1 MNPLDRSIALGPL
14 GVSLGQLL
22 LALAMVVAL
31 IVGAWIGRRRQVSVG
46 DVLFNALLIGVIGAR
61 IVFVARYW
69 QSYDTFW
76 SWLDIRDRGFEP
88 LAGLAIAFA
97 YLAWRFWRQPAMRRP
112 LGAAVLSGAL
122 AWSMTA
128 GALTLMAP
136 RGASLPSIPL
146 ADLDGSSVALLTVLQ
161 EADRPMVVNLW
172 ASWCPPCRREMPILE
187 QAQQARDDVSFVFV
201 NQGES
206 VDAIETFLQRESLS
220 LDHLYRDPDM
230 TFGRE
235 VGAMAMPTTLY
246 YDADGQL
253 VDTHFGELSR
263 ATLDRSLERFTRPSR

>member
-22 LALAMVVAL
+22 LVVAMIVAL
-31 IVGAWIGRRRQVSVG
+31 IVGAWMGRRRQISVG
-46 DVLFNALLIGVIGAR
+46 DVLFNALLFGVMAAR

-88 LAGLAIAFA
+88 LAGLVIAFI

-128 GALTLMAP
+128 GALTLMTP

-146 ADLDGSSVALLTVLQ
+146 ADLDGSPVVLPTVLQ
-161 EADRPMVVNLW
+161 EADQPMVVNLW
-172 ASWCPPCRREMPILE
+172 AGWCPPCRREMPMLE
-187 QAQQARDDVSFVFV
+187 QAQRERGDVSFVFV

-206 VDAIETFLQRESLS
+206 VEVIKTFLQRESLT
-220 LDHLYRDPDM
+220 LDHLYRDPNM
-230 TFGRE
+230 TFGRK
-235 VGAMAMPTTLY
+235 VGAVAMPTTLY

-263 ATLDRSLERFTRPSR
+263 ATLDRSLERFVP

>member
-46 DVLFNALLIGVIGAR
+46 DVLFNALLIGIIGAR

-128 GALTLMAP
+128 GALALMAP

-146 ADLDGSSVALLTVLQ
+146 AALGGSPVALPTVLQ

-220 LDHLYRDPDM
+220 LDQLYRDPDM

-263 ATLDRSLERFTRPSR
+263 ATLDRSLERFTP

>member
-128 GALTLMAP
+128 GALALMAP

-146 ADLDGSSVALLTVLQ
+146 ADIDGSPVALPTVLQ

-172 ASWCPPCRREMPILE
+172 ASWCPPCRREMPMLE

-263 ATLDRSLERFTRPSR
+263 ATLDRSLERFTP

>member
-31 IVGAWIGRRRQVSVG
+31 IVGAWMGRRRQVSVG

-88 LAGLAIAFA
+88 LAGLAIAFV

-146 ADLDGSSVALLTVLQ
+146 AALDGSPVVLPTVLQ

-206 VDAIETFLQRESLS
+206 VDAVETFLQRESLA

-253 VDTHFGELSR
+253 IDTHFGELSR
-263 ATLDRSLERFTRPSR
+263 ATLDRSLERFDP

>member
-1 MNPLDRSIALGPL
+1 MNSLDRSIALGPL

-22 LALAMVVAL
+22 LVVAMIVAL
-31 IVGAWIGRRRQVSVG
+31 IVGAWMGRRRQISVG

-88 LAGLAIAFA
+88 LAGLVIAFI

-128 GALTLMAP
+128 GALTLMTP
-136 RGASLPSIPL
+136 RGASLPSTPL
-146 ADLDGSSVALLTVLQ
+146 ANLDGSPVALPTVLQ
-161 EADRPMVVNLW
+161 ASDRPMVVNLW
-172 ASWCPPCRREMPILE
+172 ASWCPPCRREMPMLE
-187 QAQQARDDVSFVFV
+187 QAQREREDVSFVFV

-220 LDHLYRDPDM
+220 LDHLYRDPNV
-230 TFGRE
+230 TFGRK
-235 VGAMAMPTTLY
+235 VGAVAMPTTLY

-263 ATLDRSLERFTRPSR
+263 ATLDRSLERFTP

>member
-22 LALAMVVAL
+22 LALAMIVAL
-31 IVGAWIGRRRQVSVG
+31 IVGTWMGRRRHVSVG
-46 DVLFNALLIGVIGAR
+46 DLLFNALLIGVIGAR

-88 LAGLAIAFA
+88 LAGLVIAFV
-97 YLAWRFWRQPAMRRP
+97 YLAWRFWRQPVARSP
-112 LGAAVLSGAL
+112 LSVAVLAGAL
-122 AWSMTA
+122 TWSMTA

-146 ADLDGSSVALLTVLQ
+146 TVLDGSQVALPGVLQ
-161 EADRPMVVNLW
+161 ESDRPMVVNLW
-172 ASWCPPCRREMPILE
+172 ASWCPPCRREMPMLE

-206 VDAIETFLQRESLS
+206 VDAIETFLHRESLS
-220 LDHLYRDPDM
+220 LDHLYRDPNM

-263 ATLDRSLERFTRPSR
+263 ATLNRSLERFEP

>member
-1 MNPLDRSIALGPL
+1 MNLIDRSIALGPL
-14 GVSLGQLL
+14 GMSLGQLL

-31 IVGAWIGRRRQVSVG
+31 IVGAWMGRRRQVSVG

-76 SWLDIRDRGFEP
+76 SWLDIRDRGFDP

-97 YLAWRFWRQPAMRRP
+97 YLAWRFWRQPTMRRP

-128 GALTLMAP
+128 GALALMEP
-136 RGASLPSIPL
+136 RGASLPAIPL
-146 ADLDGSSVALLTVLQ
+146 AALDGSPVALPTMLQ
-161 EADRPMVVNLW
+161 ASDRPMVVNLW
-172 ASWCPPCRREMPILE
+172 ASWCPPCRREMPMLE

-246 YDADGQL
+246 YDVDGQL

-263 ATLDRSLERFTRPSR
+263 ATLARSLERLAR

>member
-22 LALAMVVAL
+22 LALAMIVAL
-31 IVGAWIGRRRQVSVG
+31 IVGAWVGRRRQVSVG
-46 DVLFNALLIGVIGAR
+46 DLLFNALLIGVIGAR
-61 IVFVARYW
+61 VVFVARYW

-88 LAGLAIAFA
+88 LAGLAIAFV

-112 LGAAVLSGAL
+112 LGTAVLAGAL

-128 GALTLMAP
+128 GALALMAP

-146 ADLDGSSVALLTVLQ
+146 AALDGSPVALPAVLQ

-172 ASWCPPCRREMPILE
+172 ASWCPPCRREMPMLE

-206 VDAIETFLQRESLS
+206 VDAVETFLQRESLS

-253 VDTHFGELSR
+253 IDTHFGELSR
-263 ATLDRSLERFTRPSR
+263 ATLDRSLERFDP

>member
-22 LALAMVVAL
+22 LALAMIVAL
-31 IVGAWIGRRRQVSVG
+31 IVGAWVGRRRQVSVG
-46 DVLFNALLIGVIGAR
+46 VLLFNALLIGVIGAR
-61 IVFVARYW
+61 VVFVARYW

-88 LAGLAIAFA
+88 LAGLAIAFV

-112 LGAAVLSGAL
+112 LGTAVLAGAL

-128 GALTLMAP
+128 GTLALMAP

-146 ADLDGSSVALLTVLQ
+146 AALDGSPVALPAVLQ

-172 ASWCPPCRREMPILE
+172 ASWCPPCRREMPMLE

-206 VDAIETFLQRESLS
+206 VDAVETFLQRESLS

-253 VDTHFGELSR
+253 IDTHFGELSR
-263 ATLDRSLERFTRPSR
+263 ATLDRSLERFAP

>member
-22 LALAMVVAL
+22 LVLAMIVAL
-31 IVGAWIGRRRQVSVG
+31 IVGAWMGRRRQVSVG
-46 DVLFNALLIGVIGAR
+46 DLLFNALLIGVIGAR
-61 IVFVARYW
+61 VVFVARYW

-88 LAGLAIAFA
+88 LAGLAVAFV
-97 YLAWRFWRQPAMRRP
+97 YLAWRFWRQPTARRP

-122 AWSMTA
+122 AWSVTA
-128 GALTLMAP
+128 GTLTLTAP
-136 RGASLPSIPL
+136 RGAGLPSIPL
-146 ADLDGSSVALLTVLQ
+146 TALDGSQVTLTTVLQ
-161 EADRPMVVNLW
+161 ASDRPMVVNLW
-172 ASWCPPCRREMPILE
+172 ASWCPPCRREMPMLA

-206 VDAIETFLQRESLS
+206 IDAVETFLQRESLS
-220 LDHLYRDPDM
+220 LDHLYRDPNMD
-230 TFGRE
+230 FGQA

-246 YDADGQL
+246 YDTDGQL

-263 ATLDRSLERFTRPSR
+263 ATLDRSLERFAR

>member
-31 IVGAWIGRRRQVSVG
+31 IVGPWMGRRRQVSVG

-146 ADLDGSSVALLTVLQ
+146 AALGGSPVVLPTVLQ

-172 ASWCPPCRREMPILE
+172 ASWCPPCRREMPMLE
-187 QAQQARDDVSFVFV
+187 QAQQARNDVSFVFV

-263 ATLDRSLERFTRPSR
+263 ATLDRSLERFTP

>member
-31 IVGAWIGRRRQVSVG
+31 IVGAWMGRRRQVSVG
-46 DVLFNALLIGVIGAR
+46 DLLFNALLIGVIGAR
-61 IVFVARYW
+61 VVFVARYW

-112 LGAAVLSGAL
+112 LGTAVLAGAL

-128 GALTLMAP
+128 GTLALMAP
-136 RGASLPSIPL
+136 RGASLPSGGEILVGPDVTYLIRL
-146 ADLDGSSVALLTVLQ
+146 ARIAVP
-161 EADRPMVVNLW
+161 EADNLRVFFSHRQSFGKSG
-172 ASWCPPCRREMPILE
+172 AP
-187 QAQQARDDVSFVFV
+187 AR
-201 NQGES
+201 
-206 VDAIETFLQRESLS
+206 
-220 LDHLYRDPDM
+220 
-230 TFGRE
+230 
-235 VGAMAMPTTLY
+235 
-246 YDADGQL
+246 
-253 VDTHFGELSR
+253 
-263 ATLDRSLERFTRPSR
+263 

>member
-22 LALAMVVAL
+22 LVLAMIVAL
-31 IVGAWIGRRRQVSVG
+31 IVGAWMGHRRQVSVG

-61 IVFVARYW
+61 IVFVAHYW

-88 LAGLAIAFA
+88 LAGLVIAFI

-128 GALTLMAP
+128 GALTLMTP
-136 RGASLPSIPL
+136 SGASLPSTPL
-146 ADLDGSSVALLTVLQ
+146 ANLDGSPVALPTVLL
-161 EADRPMVVNLW
+161 ASDRPMVVNLW
-172 ASWCPPCRREMPILE
+172 ASWCPPCRREMPMLE
-187 QAQQARDDVSFVFV
+187 QAQREREDVSFVFV

-220 LDHLYRDPDM
+220 LDHLYRDPNM
-230 TFGRE
+230 TFGRK
-235 VGAMAMPTTLY
+235 VGAVAMPTTLY

-263 ATLDRSLERFTRPSR
+263 ATLDRSLERFTP

>member
-31 IVGAWIGRRRQVSVG
+31 IVGAWMGRRRQVSVG
-46 DVLFNALLIGVIGAR
+46 DLLFNALLIGVVGAR

-69 QSYDTFW
+69 ESYDTFW

-88 LAGLAIAFA
+88 LAGLVIAFV
-97 YLAWRFWRQPAMRRP
+97 YLAWRFWRHPTVRRP

-128 GALTLMAP
+128 GALALMAP

-146 ADLDGSSVALLTVLQ
+146 ADLDGSQVTLPAVLQ

-172 ASWCPPCRREMPILE
+172 ASWCPPCRREMPMLE
-187 QAQQARDDVSFVFV
+187 QAQQERDDVSFVFV

-206 VDAIETFLQRESLS
+206 VDTVETFLQRESLA
-220 LDHLYRDPDM
+220 LDHLYRDPNM
-230 TFGRE
+230 AFGRE

-246 YDADGQL
+246 YNADGQL

-263 ATLDRSLERFTRPSR
+263 ATLDRSLERFEP

>member
-1 MNPLDRSIALGPL
+1 
-14 GVSLGQLL
+14 
-22 LALAMVVAL
+22 
-31 IVGAWIGRRRQVSVG
+31 
-46 DVLFNALLIGVIGAR
+46 
-61 IVFVARYW
+61 
-69 QSYDTFW
+69 
-76 SWLDIRDRGFEP
+76 
-88 LAGLAIAFA
+88 
-97 YLAWRFWRQPAMRRP
+97 

-128 GALTLMAP
+128 GALALMAP

-146 ADLDGSSVALLTVLQ
+146 AALDGSPVALPAVLQ

-172 ASWCPPCRREMPILE
+172 ASWCPPCRREMPMLE

-206 VDAIETFLQRESLS
+206 VDAVETFLQRESLS

-253 VDTHFGELSR
+253 IDTHFGELSR
-263 ATLDRSLERFTRPSR
+263 ATLDRSLERFDP

>member
-22 LALAMVVAL
+22 LALAMIVAL
-31 IVGAWIGRRRQVSVG
+31 IVGAWMGRRRQVSVG
-46 DVLFNALLIGVIGAR
+46 DLLFNALLIGVIGAR

-76 SWLDIRDRGFEP
+76 SWLDIRDRGFES
-88 LAGLAIAFA
+88 LAGLAIAFV

-112 LGAAVLSGAL
+112 LGTAVLAGAL

-128 GALTLMAP
+128 GALALMAP

-146 ADLDGSSVALLTVLQ
+146 AALDGSTVALPAVLQ

-172 ASWCPPCRREMPILE
+172 ASWCPPCRREMPMLE

-206 VDAIETFLQRESLS
+206 VDAVETFLQRESLA

-263 ATLDRSLERFTRPSR
+263 ATLDRSLERFAP

>member
-1 MNPLDRSIALGPL
+1 MNSLDRSIALGPL

-22 LALAMVVAL
+22 LVLSMIVAL
-31 IVGAWIGRRRQVSVG
+31 IVGAWMGHRRQVSVG

-61 IVFVARYW
+61 IVFVAHYW

-88 LAGLAIAFA
+88 LAGLVIAFI

-128 GALTLMAP
+128 GALTLMTP
-136 RGASLPSIPL
+136 SGASLPSTPL
-146 ADLDGSSVALLTVLQ
+146 ANLDGSPVALPTVLL
-161 EADRPMVVNLW
+161 ASDRPMVVNLW
-172 ASWCPPCRREMPILE
+172 ASWCPPCRREMPMLE
-187 QAQQARDDVSFVFV
+187 QAQREREDVSFVFV

-220 LDHLYRDPDM
+220 LDHLYRDPNM
-230 TFGRE
+230 TFGRK
-235 VGAMAMPTTLY
+235 VGAVAMPTTLY

-263 ATLDRSLERFTRPSR
+263 ATLDRSLERFTP